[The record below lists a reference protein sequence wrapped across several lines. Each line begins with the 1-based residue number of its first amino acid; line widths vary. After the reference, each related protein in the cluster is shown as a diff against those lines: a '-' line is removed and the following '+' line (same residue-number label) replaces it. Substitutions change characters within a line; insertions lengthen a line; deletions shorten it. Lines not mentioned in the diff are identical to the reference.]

1 MRHSLATAFQ
11 GRGTQPVKKPAAAT
25 THKKALV
32 VLLDKTQVQGYLNPG
47 TLGQGSSVEFLTRE
61 GEYLILDTGKVKS
74 IHFVREFTD
83 RREPER
89 KAFLSRPKLDG
100 LWVRCLFRDNDCIE
114 GIVPNNLVDMLENGV
129 RLTPPDLHGNSLWI
143 FIPRTALT
151 EIKVLGV
158 VGIARRQAAA
168 GASPSQPKLF
178 EE

>member
-1 MRHSLATAFQ
+1 MRKPVAT
-11 GRGTQPVKKPAAAT
+11 T

-32 VLLDKTQVQGYLNPG
+32 LLLDKSEVQGYLNPG
-47 TLGQGSSVEFLTRE
+47 TLGRGSAVELLTRE
-61 GEYLILDTGKVKS
+61 GEYLTLDMGRVKG

-89 KAFLSRPKLDG
+89 KTFLSRPKLDG

-114 GIVPNNLVDMLENGV
+114 GIVPNNLVDMLETGV

-168 GASPSQPKLF
+168 AGPPSQPKLF